1 MERYSVSLEKFV
13 KNLSLNIVYAP
24 AEPSDIYLTSKDV
37 QRPGLI
43 LAGYSGFFMPD
54 RIQFLGLAELGYV
67 AGLPKNE
74 GHMALERFF
83 SARPSTAVVSHGQ
96 EITDELCELAK
107 KYQVSL
113 LSTDDSTSSIMAATI
128 SFLSVELA
136 PRITRHGVLVEVSG
150 EGVLILGDS
159 GIGKSECALELMKR
173 GHRLIA
179 DDAVEIRQVSRKT
192 VVGSAPDN
200 IRHFI
205 ELHGVGIVDARRIFG
220 MGAIKM
226 TEKIDMVIQLV
237 QWEKNKVY
245 ERLGLVDN
253 YTTILGVEVPIYVV
267 PVKPGRNLSIIIEAA
282 AMNNRQ
288 KKMGYDA
295 AQELIH
301 QLGLNDDII
310 PESQKIEV
318 WEDYQ

>member
-1 MERYSVSLEKFV
+1 MERYTVSLKKFV
-13 KNLSLNIVYAP
+13 ENLSLNIVYSP
-24 AEPSDIYLTSKDV
+24 ADPADIYLTSKDV

-67 AGLPKNE
+67 EGLPANE

-83 SARPSTAVVSHGQ
+83 SASPSVAIVSHGQ
-96 EITDELCELAK
+96 KCSDEIIELAQ
-107 KYQVSL
+107 KYKVSL

-179 DDAVEIRQVSRKT
+179 DDAVEIRQVSRKS

-200 IRHFI
+200 IRHYI
-205 ELHGVGIVDARRIFG
+205 ELHGIGIIDARRIFG

-226 TEKIDMVIQLV
+226 TEKIDMVVQLI
-237 QWEKNKVY
+237 QWEQNKVY
-245 ERLGLVDN
+245 ERLGLADN
-253 YTTILGVEVPIYVV
+253 YTTILGVKVPIYVV

-288 KKMGYDA
+288 KKMGFDA
-295 AQELIH
+295 AQELVH
-301 QLGLNDDII
+301 QLGLTDDIM
-310 PESQKIEV
+310 PEKREIKV
-318 WEDYQ
+318 WEDYE

>member
-1 MERYSVSLEKFV
+1 
-13 KNLSLNIVYAP
+13 
-24 AEPSDIYLTSKDV
+24 
-37 QRPGLI
+37 
-43 LAGYSGFFMPD
+43 
-54 RIQFLGLAELGYV
+54 
-67 AGLPKNE
+67 
-74 GHMALERFF
+74 
-83 SARPSTAVVSHGQ
+83 
-96 EITDELCELAK
+96 
-107 KYQVSL
+107 
-113 LSTDDSTSSIMAATI
+113 
-128 SFLSVELA
+128 
-136 PRITRHGVLVEVSG
+136 
-150 EGVLILGDS
+150 
-159 GIGKSECALELMKR
+159 
-173 GHRLIA
+173 
-179 DDAVEIRQVSRKT
+179 
-192 VVGSAPDN
+192 
-200 IRHFI
+200 
-205 ELHGVGIVDARRIFG
+205 
-220 MGAIKM
+220 M

-301 QLGLNDDII
+301 QLGLSDDII